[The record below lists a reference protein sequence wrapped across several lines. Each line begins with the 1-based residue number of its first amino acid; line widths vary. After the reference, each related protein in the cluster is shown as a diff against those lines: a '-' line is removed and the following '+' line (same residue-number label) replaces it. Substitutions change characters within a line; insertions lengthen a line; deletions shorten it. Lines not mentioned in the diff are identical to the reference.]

1 MKDNK
6 VHKKIMSNM
15 YTKDSLMTY
24 KQLMKLLFY
33 VSKYEFKLPN
43 MTGWT
48 AQSASKAIN
57 LIEKRIRQR
66 IVKLRKT
73 PYDVDRLR
81 SEYACKY
88 PKMFYAIDKYDKNYY
103 FNDRHKRD

>member
-1 MKDNK
+1 
-6 VHKKIMSNM
+6 M
-15 YTKDSLMTY
+15 YAKDSLMTY
-24 KQLMKLLFY
+24 RQLKKLLFY
-33 VSKYEFKLPN
+33 VSKYDFKLPN
-43 MTGWT
+43 MTGWS

-73 PYDVDRLR
+73 PYTFEQLY
-81 SEYACKY
+81 SGYAHKY

-103 FNDRHKRD
+103 FNDKHKRD